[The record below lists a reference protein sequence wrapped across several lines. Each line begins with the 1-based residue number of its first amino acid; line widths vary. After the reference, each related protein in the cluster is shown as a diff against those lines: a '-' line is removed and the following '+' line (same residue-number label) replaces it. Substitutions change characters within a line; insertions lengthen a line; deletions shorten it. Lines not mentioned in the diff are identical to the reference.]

1 MNAVNVCILGDFIHR
16 NMRIYI
22 KEEDASMRHAGNLFR
37 LEEHITLPL
46 CSLVKK
52 SHRLRDNQLSQT
64 TTDSPNTTVI
74 LFPHSL
80 KAS

>member
-22 KEEDASMRHAGNLFR
+22 KEEDASMRHAGNFFR

-52 SHRLRDNQLSQT
+52 SHQLTETINYLKQLIHQ
-64 TTDSPNTTVI
+64 I
-74 LFPHSL
+74 LQ
-80 KAS
+80 